1 MAEKAGKGG
10 SITFTGITVQVKNW
24 TLSHGVDML
33 EITDFGDSG
42 VEKSIGGITR
52 WSATASANFDATN
65 TADPGDEATLTL
77 AVDGTDN
84 WSGNALLESYD
95 VTTDVAGVAEISYTF
110 KGNGALTPP
119 S

>member
-10 SITFTGITVQVKNW
+10 SITFTGLTVGVKNW
-24 TLSHGVDML
+24 TLSFGIDML

-65 TADPGDEATLTL
+65 TADPGDEGTLSL
-77 AVDGTDN
+77 NVDGTDN
-84 WSGNALLESYD
+84 WDGNGILESYD
-95 VTTDVAGVAEISYTF
+95 VTTPVEGVVEIAYTF
-110 KGNGALTPP
+110 KGNGTLTPP